1 MQTMSRTDA
10 SPRHRYWSNLVSAT
24 GFVGSIVVTLFGLL
38 VLTFVIGRM
47 MPVDP
52 VLAIVGD
59 EASQATYDRV
69 YARLG
74 LDQPLYVQFFR
85 FVSDVLRG
93 DFGVALVSG
102 RPVVEDIIRVFPATI
117 ELGTI
122 SIILGAGLGIPLGVL
137 AAVRRNKL
145 PDYLVRF
152 LSLLAYST
160 PTFWFGL
167 MGLLLFYAYLG
178 WSGGTGRVE
187 VYYSGLVSPITGF
200 LLIDSIL
207 VGEWDVFWSALRNI
221 WLPATVLGLNSM
233 AYIARMTRSF
243 MIDQLGQ
250 EYVVTARIKGLSQRQ
265 VIWRH
270 AFRNIRVQLV
280 TIVALAYG
288 GLLEGAVLIETV
300 FSWPGFGGY
309 LTSNLMMGDMNAV
322 MACTL
327 LVGVLFIA
335 LNILSDILYR
345 VFDPRTRAA

>member
-38 VLTFVIGRM
+38 VLTFIIGRM

>member
-10 SPRHRYWSNLVSAT
+10 APRHRYWSNLVSAT

-38 VLTFVIGRM
+38 VLTFIIGRM

-152 LSLLAYST
+152 LSLMAYST

>member
-1 MQTMSRTDA
+1 MAPLSVRFRSQ
-10 SPRHRYWSNLVSAT
+10 AT
-24 GFVGSIVVTLFGLL
+24 GAAGFIGSIIVTLFGLL

-69 YARLG
+69 YAQLG

-93 DFGVALVSG
+93 DFGVALISG
-102 RPVVEDIIRVFPATI
+102 RPVVEDILRVFPATI

-167 MGLLLFYAYLG
+167 IGLLLFYAYLG

-187 VYYSGLVSPITGF
+187 VYYTGLVSPITGF

-250 EYVVTARIKGLSQRQ
+250 EYVVTARIKGLSQQQ

-335 LNILSDILYR
+335 LNILSDVLYR

>member
-1 MQTMSRTDA
+1 MSRTDA

>member
-1 MQTMSRTDA
+1 MAPLSVRMRSHA
-10 SPRHRYWSNLVSAT
+10 SGAF
-24 GFVGSIVVTLFGLL
+24 GFAGSIIVTLFGLL
-38 VLTFVIGRM
+38 VLTFIIGRM

>member
-1 MQTMSRTDA
+1 MQTMSRTEA
-10 SPRHRYWSNLVSAT
+10 SPRHRSWSNLVSAT

-38 VLTFVIGRM
+38 VLTFIIGRM

>member
-1 MQTMSRTDA
+1 MQTMSRTEA
-10 SPRHRYWSNLVSAT
+10 SPRHRYWSNLISAT

-38 VLTFVIGRM
+38 VLTFILGRM

-300 FSWPGFGGY
+300 LSWPGFGGY

>member
-1 MQTMSRTDA
+1 MQTMSRTEA
-10 SPRHRYWSNLVSAT
+10 SPRHRSGSNLVSPT

-38 VLTFVIGRM
+38 VLTFIIGRM

>member
-1 MQTMSRTDA
+1 MQTMSRTEA

-38 VLTFVIGRM
+38 VLTFIIGRM

>member
-1 MQTMSRTDA
+1 MAPLSVRFRSQA
-10 SPRHRYWSNLVSAT
+10 AGAA
-24 GFVGSIVVTLFGLL
+24 GFVGSIIVTLFGLL

-69 YARLG
+69 YAQLG

-102 RPVVEDIIRVFPATI
+102 RPVIEDIIRVFPATI

-122 SIILGAGLGIPLGVL
+122 SIIIGAGLGIPLGVL

-145 PDYLVRF
+145 PDYLVRL

-167 MGLLLFYAYLG
+167 MGLLLFYAMLG

-187 VYYSGLVSPITGF
+187 VYYTGLVSPITGF

-250 EYVVTARIKGLSQRQ
+250 EYIVTARIKGLSQNQ

-335 LNILSDILYR
+335 LNILSDVLYR

>member
-1 MQTMSRTDA
+1 MTTRAQIMTSQVADG
-10 SPRHRYWSNLVSAT
+10 LK
-24 GFVGSIVVTLFGLL
+24 FIGSVVVTLFGLL
-38 VLTFVIGRM
+38 VLTFFIGRM

-59 EASQATYDRV
+59 EASSATYERV
-69 YARLG
+69 YQQLG
-74 LDQPLYVQFFR
+74 LDRPLYEQFFR
-85 FVSDVLRG
+85 FVSDIFRG
-93 DFGVALVSG
+93 DFGVALLTG
-102 RPVVEDIIRVFPATI
+102 RPVIEDIARVFPATI

-122 SIILGAGLGIPLGVL
+122 SIIIGTGLGVPLGVL
-137 AAVRRNKL
+137 AAVRRNKW

-152 LSLLAYST
+152 FGLIAYST
-160 PTFWFGL
+160 PTFWIGL
-167 MGLLLFYAYLG
+167 MGLLVFYAMLG
-178 WSGGTGRVE
+178 WTGGSGRVE
-187 VYYSGLVSPITGF
+187 IFYTGLVSPITGF
-200 LLIDSIL
+200 MLIDSVL

-221 WLPATVLGLNSM
+221 WLPALVLGLNSM
-233 AYIARMTRSF
+233 AYISRMTRSF
-243 MIDQLGQ
+243 MMEQLGQ
-250 EYVVTARIKGLSQRQ
+250 EYVITARVKGLSQNQ
-265 VIWRH
+265 VVWRH

-288 GLLEGAVLIETV
+288 GLLEGAVLVETV

-309 LTSNLMMGDMNAV
+309 LTSNLMIGDMNAV

>member
-1 MQTMSRTDA
+1 MAPLSLRIRTQA
-10 SPRHRYWSNLVSAT
+10 SGAL
-24 GFVGSIVVTLFGLL
+24 GFVGSIAVTLFGLL
-38 VLTFVIGRM
+38 ILTFIIGRM

-59 EASQATYDRV
+59 EATQATYDRV
-69 YARLG
+69 YRELG

-85 FVSDVLRG
+85 FVADLARG
-93 DFGVALVSG
+93 DFGVALLTG
-102 RPVVEDIIRVFPATI
+102 RPVIEDIARVFPATI

-122 SIILGAGLGIPLGVL
+122 SILIGAGLGIPLGVL
-137 AAVRRNKL
+137 AATNRNRF
-145 PDYLVRF
+145 PDYFVRF
-152 LSLLAYST
+152 FSLIAYST

-167 MGLLLFYAYLG
+167 MGLLLFYAMLG
-178 WSGGTGRVE
+178 WSGGSGRVE
-187 VYYSGLVSPITGF
+187 VFYTGLVQPITGF
-200 LLIDSIL
+200 LLIDSVL

-233 AYIARMTRSF
+233 AYISRMTRSF
-243 MIDQLGQ
+243 MIEQMGQ
-250 EYVVTARIKGLSQRQ
+250 EYIVTARIKGLSRPQ

-288 GLLEGAVLIETV
+288 GLLEGAVLVETV

-309 LTSNLMMGDMNAV
+309 LTSNLMIGDMNAV

-335 LNILSDILYR
+335 LNILSDVLYR

>member
-1 MQTMSRTDA
+1 MQTMSRTEA
-10 SPRHRYWSNLVSAT
+10 SPRHRYWSDLVSAT

-38 VLTFVIGRM
+38 VLTFIIGRM